1 MSKLRTRAMNK
12 QQTADQHKLGG
23 CPGYLPCTLPCTE
36 VKTNPLS
43 KTVNPSKTLESQKV
57 DKLPDS
63 NEVFDDELSTEDE
76 ANSNPADEIS
86 VWLAILS
93 YYIPPVGLVYWL
105 CYRKE
110 LPKRA
115 KACGTAALT
124 SFRLLIISI
133 FCSLLYLVLYT
144 ISSRT

>member
-1 MSKLRTRAMNK
+1 MSKLRTMAMNK
-12 QQTADQHKLGG
+12 HQAADKHKLGG
-23 CPGYLPCTLPCTE
+23 CPGYLPCTE

-57 DKLPDS
+57 DELSDS
-63 NEVFDDELSTEDE
+63 NEEVFDDELSTEDE

-124 SFRLLIISI
+124 SFRLLIVSI
-133 FCSLLYLVLYT
+133 FCSLLYLILYT
-144 ISSRT
+144 IYSRT